1 MTVFPRRPLLVLC
14 ATALILAAGAA
25 DAQELTGPPANL
37 VIAWRSPQSAT
48 MPTVTF
54 TIRGGDDQVA
64 SVRTEA
70 RALFDRM
77 TTEGTTYRVVFPLRH
92 VDPFGSIFE
101 FEFDR
106 AAVDA
111 IGRLDEGKAVRIPM
125 KSVSTFTNPQTK
137 QEIRNEAA
145 GATVLT
151 VEKHETIEVPAGRFE
166 TIVIRIEGDAP
177 ANRLP
182 PGHRTYR
189 RFWYAPAVGWYV
201 RHEVVI
207 TGPTINQLNQYVAGR
222 ITRSEKSA
230 ERK

>member
-1 MTVFPRRPLLVLC
+1 MTNRRHAFALGALLL
-14 ATALILAAGAA
+14 TAAAIPAG
-25 DAQELTGPPANL
+25 AQELAGPPGDL
-37 VIAWRSPQSAT
+37 VITWRSPQSAT
-48 MPTVTF
+48 MPPVTF
-54 TIRGGDDQVA
+54 TIRGGADQVA

-77 TTEGTTYRVVFPLRH
+77 TTEGTVYRVVFPLRH
-92 VDPFGSIFE
+92 VDPFGSVFE
-101 FEFDR
+101 FAFDR

-111 IGRLDEGKAVRIPM
+111 IGRLDEGKTVRIPV

-137 QEIRNEAA
+137 QQIRNEAA

-151 VEKHETIEVPAGRFE
+151 VEKHETIKVPASTFE
-166 TIVIRIEGDAP
+166 TIVIRMEGDAP

-189 RFWYAPAVGWYV
+189 RYWFAPAVGWYV

-207 TGPTINQLNQYVAGR
+207 VGPTINQLNQYEASR
-222 ITRSEKSA
+222 ITRTEKNA

>member
-1 MTVFPRRPLLVLC
+1 MTARLRRF
-14 ATALILAAGAA
+14 AIALAAAQLAA
-25 DAQELTGPPANL
+25 TNPLAAQELAGPRGDL

-48 MPTVTF
+48 MPTVTW
-54 TIRGGDDQVA
+54 TIRNGDDQVA
-64 SVRTEA
+64 SVRSEA

-92 VDPFGSIFE
+92 VDPFGSVFE

-111 IGRLDEGKAVRIPM
+111 IGRLDKGKAVRIPM
-125 KSVSTFTNPQTK
+125 KAVSTFTNPQTK
-137 QEIRNEAA
+137 QQIRNEAA

-151 VEKHETIEVPAGRFE
+151 VEKHETVEVSAGKFE
-166 TIVIRIEGDAP
+166 TIVIRVEGDTSE
-177 ANRLP
+177 NRLP

-201 RHEVVI
+201 RHEVAI
-207 TGPTINQLNQYVAGR
+207 IGPTINQLNQYHAAK

-230 ERK
+230 ERR

>member
-1 MTVFPRRPLLVLC
+1 MTRSPIVAVTFGALL
-14 ATALILAAGAA
+14 IAAAA
-25 DAQELTGPPANL
+25 SPAPAQELAGPL
-37 VIAWRSPQSAT
+37 GDLLIAWRSPQSAT

-54 TIRGGDDQVA
+54 TIQIGADQVA
-64 SVRTEA
+64 TVRTEA
-70 RALFDRM
+70 RALFDRLS
-77 TTEGTTYRVVFPLRH
+77 TEGTVYRAIFPLRH
-92 VDPFGSIFE
+92 VDPFGSVYAFE
-101 FEFDR
+101 FER

-111 IGRLDEGKAVRIPM
+111 IGRLDEGKTVRIPV

-137 QEIRNEAA
+137 QQIRNEAA

-151 VEKHETIEVPAGRFE
+151 VEKHESIAVPAGRFE
-166 TIVIRIEGDAP
+166 TIVLRMEGDVP

-189 RFWYAPAVGWYV
+189 RYWFAPAVGWYV

-207 TGPTINQLNQYVAGR
+207 AGPTINQLNQYHAVK

>member
-1 MTVFPRRPLLVLC
+1 MTATLRRTAFLFGAALL
-14 ATALILAAGAA
+14 ALIASPLR
-25 DAQELTGPPANL
+25 AQELAGPPGDL

-48 MPTVTF
+48 MPTVTW
-54 TIRGGDDQVA
+54 TIRAGADQVA

-70 RALFDRM
+70 RALFERM
-77 TTEGTTYRVVFPLRH
+77 TTEGTAYRALFPLRH
-92 VDPFGSIFE
+92 VDPFGSIYE

-111 IGRLDEGKAVRIPM
+111 IGRLDEGKAVRIPV
-125 KSVSTFTNPQTK
+125 KSVATITSPQTK
-137 QEIRNEAA
+137 QQMRNEYP

-151 VEKHETIEVPAGRFE
+151 VEKHESIEVPAGRFD
-166 TIVIRIEGDAP
+166 TIVIRLEGDTSDS
-177 ANRLP
+177 RLP
-182 PGHRTYR
+182 PNHRTYR
-189 RFWYAPAVGWYV
+189 RYWYAPALGWYV

-207 TGPTINQLNQYVAGR
+207 IGPTINQRNEYHAVK

>member
-1 MTVFPRRPLLVLC
+1 MTPRQRHAAALGALL
-14 ATALILAAGAA
+14 LAAAA
-25 DAQELTGPPANL
+25 HPLAAQELAGPPGDL
-37 VIAWRSPQSAT
+37 VITWRSPQSAT
-48 MPTVTF
+48 MPPVTF
-54 TIRGGDDQVA
+54 TIRGGADQVA

-77 TTEGTTYRVVFPLRH
+77 TTDGTVYRVVFPLRH
-92 VDPFGSIFE
+92 VDPFGSVFE
-101 FEFDR
+101 FAFDR

-111 IGRLDEGKAVRIPM
+111 IGRLDEGKTVRIPM
-125 KSVSTFTNPQTK
+125 RAVSTFTNPQTK
-137 QEIRNEAA
+137 QQIRNEAA

-151 VEKHETIEVPAGRFE
+151 VEKHETIAVPAGRFE
-166 TIVIRIEGDAP
+166 TIVIRLEGDAP
-177 ANRLP
+177 ASPLP

-189 RFWYAPAVGWYV
+189 RYWYAPALGWYV

>member
-1 MTVFPRRPLLVLC
+1 
-14 ATALILAAGAA
+14 
-25 DAQELTGPPANL
+25 
-37 VIAWRSPQSAT
+37 

-54 TIRGGDDQVA
+54 TIRNGDDQVA
-64 SVRTEA
+64 SVRSEA

-92 VDPFGSIFE
+92 VDPFGSLFE

-111 IGRLDEGKAVRIPM
+111 IGRLDEGKTVRIPV

-137 QEIRNEAA
+137 QQIRNEAA

-151 VEKHETIEVPAGRFE
+151 VEKHETIEVPAGCFE
-166 TIVIRIEGDAP
+166 TVVMRMEGDTP

-189 RFWYAPAVGWYV
+189 RYWFAPAVGWYV

-207 TGPTINQLNQYVAGR
+207 IGPTINQRNEYVAGR

-230 ERK
+230 GRK

>member
-1 MTVFPRRPLLVLC
+1 MTIALGALLIAA
-14 ATALILAAGAA
+14 ATPAA
-25 DAQELTGPPANL
+25 AQELAGPPGDL
-37 VIAWRSPQSAT
+37 VIAWGSPQSVS

-54 TIRGGDDQVA
+54 TIRSGDDQVA
-64 SVRTEA
+64 SVRSEA

-92 VDPFGSIFE
+92 VDPFGSLFE

-111 IGRLDEGKAVRIPM
+111 IGRLDEGKTVRIPL
-125 KSVSTFTNPQTK
+125 KAVSTFTNPQTK
-137 QEIRNEAA
+137 QQIRNEAV

-151 VEKHETIEVPAGRFE
+151 VEKHETIKVPAGTFE
-166 TIVIRIEGDAP
+166 TIVIRTEGEAP

-207 TGPTINQLNQYVAGR
+207 VGPTINQLNQYHAVK
-222 ITRSEKSA
+222 ITRQEKSA

>member
-1 MTVFPRRPLLVLC
+1 MTLSRPHICALGALL
-14 ATALILAAGAA
+14 LAAAASPA
-25 DAQELTGPPANL
+25 DAQELTGPPGEL

-54 TIRGGDDQVA
+54 TIQIGADQVA
-64 SVRTEA
+64 TVRTEA
-70 RALFDRM
+70 RALFERM
-77 TTEGTTYRVVFPLRH
+77 STEGTTYRVIFPLRH
-92 VDPFGSIFE
+92 VDPFGSVYTFE
-101 FEFDR
+101 FER

-111 IGRLDEGKAVRIPM
+111 IGRLDEGKSVRIPM
-125 KSVSTFTNPQTK
+125 KATSVITHPQTK
-137 QEIRNEAA
+137 QEIRNESA

-166 TIVIRIEGDAP
+166 TILIRMEGDVP

-182 PGHRTYR
+182 PSHRTYR
-189 RFWYAPAVGWYV
+189 RYWYAPAVGWYV

-207 TGPTINQLNQYVAGR
+207 TGPTIKQRNEYDAVK

-230 ERK
+230 DRR